1 MKKWVGCKMKNDKL
15 LPIGFFDSG
24 IGGIS
29 VLKEARKYLP
39 NESFLYYGDNA
50 NAPYGTK
57 SIDMIRQLTKKA
69 AFLLVQKGIKI
80 LVIACNTATSA
91 SINDLRNEL
100 TIPVIGMEPA
110 LKPAIHYRDHGKII
124 VMATPATLQQEKFKY
139 LMNRYGELN
148 NVIPLPCP
156 GLVEIIEKGITN
168 GNQID
173 QYLEDIMKPWKA
185 DTDVVVLGCT
195 HYVFIK
201 ESICSFFQNKIKV
214 VDGNHG
220 TVMQLM
226 RILNNSDLNYDG
238 DLAVSLNKEN
248 ATVEIYTSGNSEEI
262 IPLCYNLIFNL

>member
-1 MKKWVGCKMKNDKL
+1 MSNEKL

-29 VLKEARKYLP
+29 VLKEARKYMP
-39 NESFLYYGDNA
+39 NESFLYFGDNA

-57 SIDMIRQLTKKA
+57 SIREIRRLTKKA
-69 AFLLVQKGIKI
+69 AHLLVKKGIKI
-80 LVIACNTATSA
+80 LVVACNTATSA
-91 SINDLRNEL
+91 SINDLRKEL

-110 LKPAIHYRDHGKII
+110 LKPAINYRDHGKII
-124 VMATPATLQQEKFKY
+124 VMATPATLKQEKFMK
-139 LMNRYGELN
+139 LMNIYGELN
-148 NVIPLPCP
+148 KIVPLPCP

-168 GNQID
+168 GSQID
-173 QYLEDIMKPWKA
+173 QYFEDILKPWEV

-201 ESICSFFQNKIKV
+201 ESISAFFKNKIKV

-226 RILNNSDLNYDG
+226 RILDSANLGCDADL
-238 DLAVSLNKEN
+238 SESMNKDH
-248 ATVEIYTSGNSEEI
+248 ATTKIYTSGNEEVI
-262 IPLCYNLIFNL
+262 IPRCFNLLNAE